1 LLCSAGFDSAG
12 FDRCAIS
19 FVHQQTWQIFQI
31 QINQQQPTVC
41 DCGNR
46 VCDFQAWRSLPDGNC
61 RPVASSSDLVNRD

>member
-1 LLCSAGFDSAG
+1 LCSAGFDSAG

-41 DCGNR
+41 D
-46 VCDFQAWRSLPDGNC
+46 FQAWRSLPDGNC
-61 RPVASSSDLVNRD
+61 RPVASSSDRVNRD